1 MNKKGIAGL
10 ISALLVLMVVL
21 TGCGEPDRVAPDK
34 AADYVMNALIKGE
47 DTDKLE
53 DTFGSD
59 YGNFESDFKD
69 GFISSFKSQLTST
82 TTADLDQEVND
93 FYDAFMAQMKKEA
106 TYTAKVTN
114 DDKEKPEV
122 KINVKGLD
130 MASVQNELTQKL
142 TDAVTADPSLA
153 TDQDA
158 LMKKTMELYTEAIQN
173 AKAVGTGTDVTM
185 KLEPNSSDDSQWK
198 MTNETEFM
206 NNVAMALYMGGY

>member
-1 MNKKGIAGL
+1 MNKKGIMGL
-10 ISALLVLMVVL
+10 ISALLVLLVVL
-21 TGCGEPDRVAPDK
+21 TGCGGPNRVAPDQ

-59 YGNFESDFKD
+59 YGNFESDFKES
-69 GFISSFKSQLTST
+69 FISSFKSQLTST

-106 TYTAKVTN
+106 SYTTKVTN

-122 KINVKGLD
+122 KVNVKGLD
-130 MASVQNELTQKL
+130 MASVQKELTEKL
-142 TDAVTADPSLA
+142 TNAVTADPSLA

-158 LMKKTMELYTEAIQN
+158 LMKKTMELYTEAIKN
-173 AKAVGTGTDVTM
+173 AKAVETGTDVTM
-185 KLEPNSSDDSQWK
+185 KLEPNPSDDSQWK
-198 MTNETEFM
+198 MSNETEFM
-206 NNVAMALYMGGY
+206 MNVATALYMGGY